1 VQKAQQK
8 IDNLSK
14 NRMHGSIYVNC
25 RNLHSTVQL
34 RTSNTMKIVYV
45 YDMFPEKML
54 RLIIASSMFV
64 HSQSW
69 PSSEQSPGICNVYF
83 I

>member
-1 VQKAQQK
+1 
-8 IDNLSK
+8 
-14 NRMHGSIYVNC
+14 
-25 RNLHSTVQL
+25 
-34 RTSNTMKIVYV
+34 MKIV

-69 PSSEQSPGICNVYF
+69 PSSEQSPGIDNAFLQFLLCCPLDTAKDTRKNLQEDL
-83 I
+83 